1 MRRSVASR
9 ERGSCGMRAA
19 VFAMALLILAV
30 GFCLFD
36 GDEHDAFGEHAS
48 LDLCLGLIT
57 ISLPAALVAPL
68 PLAGLTTAYRPT
80 VVPTFLPHVPAP
92 PPKRLF

>member
-19 VFAMALLILAV
+19 VFAMALLVLAV

-36 GDEHDAFGEHAS
+36 GDGHDAWGDHAS
-48 LDLCLGLIT
+48 VDLCLGLVA
-57 ISLPAALVAPL
+57 ISLPAVLAAPLSLAGFAPAYQPALV
-68 PLAGLTTAYRPT
+68 R
-80 VVPTFLPHVPAP
+80 TFSPHVPAP